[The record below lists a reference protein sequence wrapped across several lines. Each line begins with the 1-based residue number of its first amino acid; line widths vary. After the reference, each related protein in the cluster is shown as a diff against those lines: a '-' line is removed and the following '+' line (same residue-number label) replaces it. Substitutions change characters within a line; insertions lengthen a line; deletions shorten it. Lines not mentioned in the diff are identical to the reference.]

1 MNTCRA
7 LGFAGIIFFLAVA
20 FTPLPNL
27 LSRHW
32 GTPSRPRPAEAIVVL
47 AAGVRG
53 DGALTD
59 GSLRRALHGIGL
71 HRKGLA
77 PLLVFTGP
85 SHANGLSEAEI
96 RAGLAREL
104 GTSPDAILTEP
115 RGLTTRDEVIFVR
128 ALLQP
133 RGVRR
138 ILLVTDSQH
147 MSRARVLFERA
158 GFEVFPESVDDVS
171 SREAG
176 PEQRLRLMRWVMKE
190 FVARLYYW
198 VAGNL

>member
-1 MNTCRA
+1 MYVRRA
-7 LGFAGIIFFLAVA
+7 LGLAGLVFFLAVA

-27 LSRHW
+27 LSRYW
-32 GTPSRPRPAEAIVVL
+32 GTPSRPSAAEAIVVL

-59 GSLRRALHGIGL
+59 GSLRRALHGVRL

-85 SHANGLSEAEI
+85 SHANGLTEAEI
-96 RAGLAREL
+96 RADLAREL
-104 GTSPDAILTEP
+104 GASPDAILTEP

-128 ALLQP
+128 LLLQP

-158 GFEVFPESVDDVS
+158 GFEVFPASVDDVS
-171 SREAG
+171 SWEAG

-190 FVARLYYW
+190 FVARLYYR
-198 VAGNL
+198 VAGNP

>member
-1 MNTCRA
+1 MYTCRV
-7 LGFAGIIFFLAVA
+7 LGLAGIIFFLAVA

-27 LSRHW
+27 LSRYW
-32 GTPSRPRPAEAIVVL
+32 GTPSRPRPAEAVVVL

-59 GSLRRALHGIGL
+59 SSLRRALHGISL

-85 SHANGLSEAEI
+85 SHANGLSEAGI
-96 RAGLAREL
+96 RADLAREL
-104 GTSPDAILTEP
+104 GTSPDVILTEP
-115 RGLTTRDEVIFVR
+115 RGLMTRDEVIFVR
-128 ALLQP
+128 VLLQP

-147 MSRARVLFERA
+147 MSRARALFERA
-158 GFEVFPESVDDVS
+158 GFEVFPASIDDVS
-171 SREAG
+171 GREAG

>member
-1 MNTCRA
+1 MYTCRV
-7 LGFAGIIFFLAVA
+7 LGLAGTVLFLAVA

-59 GSLRRALHGIGL
+59 SSLRRALHGISL

-85 SHANGLSEAEI
+85 SHANGLSEADI

-104 GTSPDAILTEP
+104 GTSPDVILTEP
-115 RGLTTRDEVIFVR
+115 RGLMTRDEAIFVR
-128 ALLQP
+128 VLLQP

-147 MSRARVLFERA
+147 MSRARALFERA
-158 GFEVFPESVDDVS
+158 GFEVFPASIDDVS
-171 SREAG
+171 GREAG